1 MQESFNM
8 LNDFTTRAKKIKLA
22 VFDIDG
28 VMTDGRLYFL
38 ADGSEFKSFNTL
50 DGLGIKMLMQAG
62 IETAVITGRSSI
74 VVERRI
80 NNLGIQ
86 HYYHGREDKL
96 TALDELLAKVA
107 LDYENVAYLG
117 DDLPDLAAIRKVGV
131 GMAVANANA
140 FVKQHA
146 LSTTKAAGGHGA
158 VREFCEL
165 LLLAQGQ
172 LMSIQQQY
180 L

>member
-1 MQESFNM
+1 M
-8 LNDFTTRAKKIKLA
+8 LHDFTTRAKKIKLA

-38 ADGSEFKSFNTL
+38 PDGSEFKSFNSL
-50 DGLGIKMLMQAG
+50 DGLGIKMLIQTG
-62 IETAVITGRSSI
+62 IQTAVITGRTCA
-74 VVERRI
+74 VVENRI

-96 TALDELLAKVA
+96 TALNELLAEIH

-117 DDLPDLAAIRKVGV
+117 DDLPDLTVIKRVGL
-131 GMAVANANA
+131 GMAVANAHT

-146 LSTTKAAGGHGA
+146 FSCTKAEGGKGA

-172 LMSIQQQY
+172 LPSIQKQY